1 MALHDLTPQLRTRL
15 SRMERGVGWFVALA
29 LLLLTFGF
37 AYYVYTT
44 AERKGWFLTKAP
56 YFTFVKSA
64 TGLRVGDPVML
75 MGSEAGRITRILP
88 MPADQFVYNVFVE
101 FELVDPNFG
110 YIWTD
115 GSEAR
120 IATADFLGKRVIEV
134 TKGTGGYPTFVR
146 EAIRTVSLEEAARL
160 GPPGD
165 WVFGQEIQDPDG
177 TNLLAE
183 PMKPLDRLPEIAQAG
198 VKTLVVLNRAQKR
211 KALTAMWNYKAGAY
225 EPYTNKVSSYWL
237 LVDESPAVTER
248 LQSLVQRIEE
258 SLPGILAITNQL
270 TQVLT
275 NTATL
280 SSNLNLVAMA
290 ALPTVTNLAAA
301 TAELDRPGALGEWL
315 LPTNIN
321 RELEGTLAGAN
332 SALVSANTN
341 LTLISSNLSRTLD
354 NLANI
359 TSNLNGQV
367 QANTNILSGISEA
380 ITHADELVQGLKRHW
395 LLRSA
400 FKEKKP
406 KNASASQAEPPL
418 RSPKEKAR

>member
-15 SRMERGVGWFVALA
+15 SRMERAVGWFVALA
-29 LLLLTFGF
+29 LSLLTFGF

-56 YFTFVKSA
+56 YFTYVKTA

-75 MGSEAGRITRILP
+75 MGFEAGRITRILP
-88 MPADQFVYNVFVE
+88 ERADQFVYNVFIE
-101 FELVDPNFG
+101 FELKSPNYG
-110 YIWTD
+110 YIWTE

-120 IATADFLGKRVIEV
+120 IATADFLGKRVVEV
-134 TKGTGGYPTFVR
+134 TKGIGGYPTFHSWP
-146 EAIRTVSLEEAARL
+146 IRTVTIEDAARL

-165 WVFGQEIQDPDG
+165 WRFGQEIEEPNG
-177 TNLLAE
+177 TNLLAR
-183 PMKPLDRLPEIAQAG
+183 PLDPISRLPEIAQVG
-198 VKTLVVLNRAQKR
+198 IRTLVVVDVSQER
-211 KALTAMWNYKAGAY
+211 KALTAMWNYKTGAY
-225 EPYTNKVSSYWL
+225 DPYTNNVSSYWL
-237 LVDESPAVTER
+237 LVDETPAVTER
-248 LQSLVQRIEE
+248 LQALVGQIEE
-258 SLPGILAITNQL
+258 ALPGVLAVTNQL

-280 SSNLNLVAMA
+280 SSNLNLVALGA
-290 ALPTVTNLAAA
+290 IPAVSNLAVL
-301 TAELDRPGALGEWL
+301 TAQLDHAGALGEWL

-321 RELEGTLAGAN
+321 RQLEGTLAGAN

-341 LTLISSNLSRTLD
+341 LSLLSSNLLRTLD
-354 NLANI
+354 NIADI
-359 TSNLNGQV
+359 TSNLNDQV
-367 QANTNILSGISEA
+367 QANTNILSGISDA
-380 ITHADELVQGLKRHW
+380 VVHTDELVQGLKRHW

-406 KNASASQAEPPL
+406 KDTNAPPSASRL

>member
-15 SRMERGVGWFVALA
+15 SRMERAVGWFVALA
-29 LLLLTFGF
+29 LALLTFGF

-56 YFTFVKSA
+56 YFTYVKTA

-75 MGSEAGRITRILP
+75 MGFEAGRITRILP
-88 MPADQFVYNVFVE
+88 ERADQFIYNVFIE
-101 FELVDPNFG
+101 FELKSPNYG
-110 YIWTD
+110 YIWTE

-120 IATADFLGKRVIEV
+120 IATADFLGKRIVEV
-134 TKGTGGYPTFVR
+134 TKGTGGYPTFHSYP
-146 EAIRTVSLEEAARL
+146 IRTVSIAEAGSL

-165 WVFGQEIQDPDG
+165 WRFGQEIPGPDG
-177 TNLLAE
+177 TSLLARPLE
-183 PMKPLDRLPEIAQAG
+183 PVGRLAEIARVG
-198 VKTLVVLNRAQKR
+198 VRSLVVVDMAQER
-211 KALTAMWNYKAGAY
+211 KALTAMWNYKTGAY
-225 EPYTNKVSSYWL
+225 EPFTNNVSSYWL
-237 LVDESPAVTER
+237 QVDESPAVTER

-258 SLPGILAITNQL
+258 ALPGVLTITNQL

-280 SSNLNLVAMA
+280 TSNLNLVAVG
-290 ALPTVTNLAAA
+290 ALPAVSNLAAL
-301 TAELDRPGALGEWL
+301 TAELDGPGALGEWL
-315 LPTNIN
+315 VPTNIN
-321 RELEGTLAGAN
+321 RELEGALTGAN
-332 SALVSANTN
+332 AALVSANTN
-341 LTLISSNLSRTLD
+341 LSQISSNLLRTLD

-367 QANTNILSGISEA
+367 QANTNMLSGISDA
-380 ITHADELVQGLKRHW
+380 VIHADELVQGLKRHW

-406 KNASASQAEPPL
+406 KETNAPPPRL
-418 RSPKEKAR
+418 RSPKERAR